1 MVTTPAIRIQDL
13 YKSYGS
19 IEAVKGISLD
29 IEPGEIFGVLGP
41 NGAGKTTTLRCLC
54 TLEKPD
60 KGTLT
65 IAGVSVV
72 DDPRRARSYL
82 GYVAQEVAQD
92 KILTGRELL
101 AFQAD
106 LYHLPRAIIPQRIEA
121 ALDILDLTDRA
132 DDRIGGYSG
141 GMKKRLDLACAML
154 HAPVVL
160 VLDEPTVGLDIQS
173 RRAVWEFLQA
183 IKAQGTTVLI
193 TSHYLE
199 EIDVLAD
206 RVAII
211 DRGKVIAQGTPDQ
224 LKNNLGGDRVTIRI
238 REFTPLEEAEKASA
252 LLKVL
257 PEVQEVG
264 INKSQGNAL
273 YLVVQAGSMALSTL
287 QQTVAQAGLP
297 IFSLA
302 QARPSLDD
310 VFLATTGQTLTD
322 MTLADETMAE
332 GRKAK
337 KKK

>member
-1 MVTTPAIRIQDL
+1 MTTPAIHIQDL

-29 IEPGEIFGVLGP
+29 IEAGEIFGVLGP

-60 KGTLT
+60 RGTLT
-65 IAGVSVV
+65 LAGVSVV

-106 LYHLPRAIIPQRIEA
+106 LYHLPRAIISQRIEA
-121 ALDILDLTDRA
+121 VLEILDLSDRA
-132 DDRIGGYSG
+132 NDRIGGYSG

-154 HAPVVL
+154 HAPAVL

-211 DRGKVIAQGTPDQ
+211 DRGKVIAQGTPGQ
-224 LKNNLGGDRVTIRI
+224 LKSNLGGDRVTIRI

-273 YLVVQAGSMALSTL
+273 YLVVQAGSTALSTL

>member
-1 MVTTPAIRIQDL
+1 VTTPAIRIQDL

-60 KGTLT
+60 RGTLS

-106 LYHLPRAIIPQRIEA
+106 LYHLPRAIIPQRIEM
-121 ALDILDLTDRA
+121 ALEILDLTDRA

-173 RRAVWEFLQA
+173 RRAVWEFLHA

-273 YLVVQAGSMALSTL
+273 YLVVQAGSMALSSL
-287 QQTVAQAGLP
+287 QQAVAQAGLP

-322 MTLADETMAE
+322 MALADEAMAE

>member
-1 MVTTPAIRIQDL
+1 VTTPAIRIQDL

-60 KGTLT
+60 RGTLT
-65 IAGVSVV
+65 IAGISVV

-121 ALDILDLTDRA
+121 VLEILDLTDRA

-154 HAPVVL
+154 HAPAVL

-183 IKAQGTTVLI
+183 IKAYGTTVLI

-224 LKNNLGGDRVTIRI
+224 LKTNLGGDRVTIRI

-257 PEVQEVG
+257 PEVQKVG

-273 YLVVQAGSMALSTL
+273 YLVVQAGSMALSSV
-287 QQTVAQAGLP
+287 QQTIAQAGLP

-322 MTLADETMAE
+322 MALADETMAE

>member
-1 MVTTPAIRIQDL
+1 MTTPAIHIQDL

-60 KGTLT
+60 RGTLT
-65 IAGVSVV
+65 LAGVSVV

-121 ALDILDLTDRA
+121 VLEILDLKDRA
-132 DDRIGGYSG
+132 NDRIGGYSG

-154 HAPVVL
+154 HAPAVL

-322 MTLADETMAE
+322 MTLADETIAE

>member
-1 MVTTPAIRIQDL
+1 VTAPAIHIQDL

-60 KGTLT
+60 RGTLT
-65 IAGVSVV
+65 LAGVSVV

-82 GYVAQEVAQD
+82 GYVSQEVSQD

-121 ALDILDLTDRA
+121 VLEILDLSERA
-132 DDRIGGYSG
+132 NDRIGGYSG

-154 HAPVVL
+154 HAPAVL

>member
-1 MVTTPAIRIQDL
+1 MTTPAIRIQDL

-60 KGTLT
+60 RGTLT

-106 LYHLPRAIIPQRIEA
+106 LYHLPRAIIPKRIEA
-121 ALDILDLTDRA
+121 VLEILDLTNRA

-154 HAPVVL
+154 HAPAVL

-173 RRAVWEFLQA
+173 RRAVWEFLHA

-206 RVAII
+206 RVAIF

-224 LKNNLGGDRVTIRI
+224 LKTNLGGDRVTIRI

-257 PEVQEVG
+257 PEVQKVG

-322 MTLADETMAE
+322 MALADETMAE

-337 KKK
+337 KK

>member
-1 MVTTPAIRIQDL
+1 
-13 YKSYGS
+13 
-19 IEAVKGISLD
+19 
-29 IEPGEIFGVLGP
+29 
-41 NGAGKTTTLRCLC
+41 
-54 TLEKPD
+54 
-60 KGTLT
+60 
-65 IAGVSVV
+65 
-72 DDPRRARSYL
+72 
-82 GYVAQEVAQD
+82 
-92 KILTGRELL
+92 
-101 AFQAD
+101 
-106 LYHLPRAIIPQRIEA
+106 
-121 ALDILDLTDRA
+121 
-132 DDRIGGYSG
+132 
-141 GMKKRLDLACAML
+141 ML
-154 HAPVVL
+154 HAPAVL

-183 IKAQGTTVLI
+183 IKAYGTTVLI

-224 LKNNLGGDRVTIRI
+224 LKTNLGGDRVTIRI

-257 PEVQEVG
+257 PEVQKVG

-273 YLVVQAGSMALSTL
+273 YLVVQAGSMALSSV
-287 QQTVAQAGLP
+287 QQTIAQAGLP

-322 MTLADETMAE
+322 MALADETMAE

>member
-1 MVTTPAIRIQDL
+1 VTTPAIHIQDL

-29 IEPGEIFGVLGP
+29 IEAGEIFGVLGP

-60 KGTLT
+60 RGTLT
-65 IAGVSVV
+65 LAGVSVV
-72 DDPRRARSYL
+72 EDPRRARSYL

-106 LYHLPRAIIPQRIEA
+106 LYHLPRAIISQRIEA
-121 ALDILDLTDRA
+121 VLEILDLSDRA
-132 DDRIGGYSG
+132 NDRIGGYSG

-154 HAPVVL
+154 HAPAVL

-211 DRGKVIAQGTPDQ
+211 DRGKVIAQGTPGQ
-224 LKNNLGGDRVTIRI
+224 LKSNLGGDRVTIRI

-273 YLVVQAGSMALSTL
+273 YLVVQAGSTALSTL

>member
-1 MVTTPAIRIQDL
+1 VNTPAIHIQDL

-60 KGTLT
+60 RGTLT

-121 ALDILDLTDRA
+121 VLEILDLTDRA

-154 HAPVVL
+154 HAPAVL

-224 LKNNLGGDRVTIRI
+224 LKTNLGGDRVTIRI

-273 YLVVQAGSMALSTL
+273 YLVVQAGSMALSSL
-287 QQTVAQAGLP
+287 QQTIAQAGLP

-322 MTLADETMAE
+322 MTLADEAMAE

-337 KKK
+337 KKKK

>member
-1 MVTTPAIRIQDL
+1 MNTPAIHIQDL

-60 KGTLT
+60 RGTLT

-72 DDPRRARSYL
+72 DHPRRARSYL

-121 ALDILDLTDRA
+121 VLEILDLTDRA

-154 HAPVVL
+154 HAPAVL

-224 LKNNLGGDRVTIRI
+224 LKTNLGGDRVTIRI

-273 YLVVQAGSMALSTL
+273 YLVVQAGSMALSSL

-322 MTLADETMAE
+322 MTLADEAMAE

-337 KKK
+337 KKKK

>member
-1 MVTTPAIRIQDL
+1 MTIPAIRIQDL

-19 IEAVKGISLD
+19 IKAVKGISLD
-29 IEPGEIFGVLGP
+29 IEPGEIFGILGP

-60 KGTLT
+60 RGTLT

-101 AFQAD
+101 AFQAG
-106 LYHLPRAIIPQRIEA
+106 LYHLPRTIIPKRIEA
-121 ALDILDLTDRA
+121 VLEILDLTDRA

-154 HAPVVL
+154 HAPAVL

-173 RRAVWEFLQA
+173 RRAVWEFLHA

-224 LKNNLGGDRVTIRI
+224 LKTNLGGDRVTIRI

-322 MTLADETMAE
+322 MALADETMAE

-337 KKK
+337 KK

>member
-1 MVTTPAIRIQDL
+1 VTTPAIHIQDL

-29 IEPGEIFGVLGP
+29 IEAGEIFGVLGP

-60 KGTLT
+60 RGTLT
-65 IAGVSVV
+65 LAGVSVV

-106 LYHLPRAIIPQRIEA
+106 LYHLPRAIISQRIEA
-121 ALDILDLTDRA
+121 VLEILDLSDRA
-132 DDRIGGYSG
+132 NDRIGGYSG

-154 HAPVVL
+154 HAPAVL

-211 DRGKVIAQGTPDQ
+211 DRGKVIAQGTPGQ
-224 LKNNLGGDRVTIRI
+224 LKSNLGGDRVTIRI